1 MMATSSV
8 KEQTSEY
15 QGQSEKVTHFPQ
27 IVGLL
32 RRVFDNHTLLSV
44 SVPGVERQFSSM
56 ILGVKPEDNV
66 LLLDELNAVE
76 GHKRL
81 MEASKLTVR
90 CMSEGVHLSFACDIE
105 VVNRPGGAIYKT
117 AIPSSIRYMQRRAAY
132 RVRVALSMEIP
143 VFVSLENGEILE
155 GRLYDLSTLG
165 IGVRIDNQPEIHK
178 DQSFGGC
185 RICFPNGKE
194 MTTEIEIRHVLED
207 TDHKPVRFGA
217 RFVGLEPDQKH
228 VVRHMVTHLER
239 EWLRKNTRNR

>member
-1 MMATSSV
+1 MMTTSSV

-32 RRVFDNHTLLSV
+32 RRIFDNHTLLSV

-56 ILGVKPEDNV
+56 ILGVKPDDNI
-66 LLLDELNAVE
+66 LLLDELNATE

-81 MEASKLTVR
+81 EEVSKLTVR
-90 CMSEGVHLSFACDIE
+90 CLCEGVHLSFACDIE
-105 VVNRPGGAIYKT
+105 VVSRPGGAIYKT
-117 AIPSSIRYMQRRAAY
+117 AIPSSIRYMQRGAAY

-143 VFVSLENGEILE
+143 VFVPLENGAILE

-165 IGVRIDNQPEIHK
+165 IGVRIDNQPEIRK
-178 DQSFGGC
+178 DQSFADC
-185 RICFPNGKE
+185 RICFPNGQELK
-194 MTTEIEIRHVLED
+194 TEIEVRHVLED

-217 RFVGLEPDQKH
+217 RFVSLEPDQKH
-228 VVRHMVTHLER
+228 AIRHMVTHLER
-239 EWLRKNTRNR
+239 EWLRKQTRNR